1 MEPRTGSR
9 AQLVASCCALWQQLA
24 ARTDARVL
32 MRVRVFSFSFVCTPY
47 GCWVAGVGHPVSQN
61 VKVVLSQN
69 GVHGADLHTILVQ
82 YAPPESLKN
91 AHIAGLCWPKP
102 PGFFANQATVD
113 LRVLETA
120 L

>member
-32 MRVRVFSFSFVCTPY
+32 MRVRVFSFSFVSTPY

-61 VKVVLSQN
+61 LKVVLSQN
-69 GVHGADLHTILVQ
+69 GPHGDLIHAKKGAVRAVRIAQ
-82 YAPPESLKN
+82 KR
-91 AHIAGLCWPKP
+91 AHRWIMLAKVRG
-102 PGFFANQATVD
+102 
-113 LRVLETA
+113 VLGQPSR
-120 L
+120 

>member
-32 MRVRVFSFSFVCTPY
+32 MRVRVFSFSFVSTPY
-47 GCWVAGVGHPVSQN
+47 GCWVAGVGHPVPQN

-69 GVHGADLHTILVQ
+69 GIHGADLHTILVQ

-102 PGFFANQATVD
+102 SGFFANQASKI
-113 LRVLETA
+113 R
-120 L
+120 